1 MKKNLIIACLLMLSL
16 SMLLAQVIYIEVE
29 PNNDIPAVDAGTQ
42 PVIMTK
48 NAKLIGTVTEG
59 KAGADYWKLHDS
71 LEGDIEIS
79 IESNEN
85 KAQHRLYDLS
95 VNDFVY
101 PFTADTTIHTLDK
114 NHKYYILI
122 RHKETTGSVD
132 YIVTLY
138 DEATLPVEL
147 SSFDAVLLNTNNV
160 QLNWTTQ
167 TEANMVG
174 YNIYRSNDDVQTNAI
189 RVNNETIGATNTSS
203 EHNYSFIDYGI
214 EEGEYYYWLQSVESN
229 NEIEMHGP
237 VQVTY
242 NINTDVPNPNYQYN
256 HVLKGAY
263 PNPFNP
269 STSIQYE
276 LACATDVQISI
287 YNTKGQRVKTF
298 NKKHNTE
305 GTYSITWNGEDE
317 NGKSVNS
324 GVYFYTMTA
333 GKTTQSKKMILVK

>member
-1 MKKNLIIACLLMLSL
+1 MKKSLIFACLFMLSL
-16 SMLLAQVIYIEVE
+16 SVLLAQVTYNEVE
-29 PNNDIPAVDAGTQ
+29 KNDTVAQVEAGSQ
-42 PVIMTK
+42 PKIMTK
-48 NAKLIGTVTEG
+48 NAILIGSVQ
-59 KAGADYWKLHDS
+59 KDNDQYDYWKLDES
-71 LEGDIEIS
+71 LEGNIKIS
-79 IESNEN
+79 IVSDANVATYGLLNQSDKTWVFRDIKEPQST
-85 KAQHRLYDLS
+85 DLIPTK
-95 VNDFVY
+95 VY
-101 PFTADTTIHTLDK
+101 YLVARNTTNTK
-114 NHKYYILI
+114 VAY
-122 RHKETTGSVD
+122 T
-132 YIVTLY
+132 VTLY

-237 VQVTY
+237 VQVIY

-287 YNTKGQRVKTF
+287 YNTKGQRVKTY
-298 NKKHNTE
+298 NTSHNAE
-305 GTYSITWNGEDE
+305 GTYSVTWNGEDE

-333 GKTTQSKKMILVK
+333 GKTIQSKKMILVK